1 MLGNEIESKSL
12 NYQFLLSMHSQL
24 RLLGLIR
31 LKKNLSF
38 LKDIEKS
45 GILNLLIPSRYVRLP
60 VLWIIVQLYYFPLL

>member
-1 MLGNEIESKSL
+1 
-12 NYQFLLSMHSQL
+12 MHSQL
-24 RLLGLIR
+24 KLLGLIR

-60 VLWIIVQLYYFPLL
+60 VL

>member
-60 VLWIIVQLYYFPLL
+60 VL

>member
-1 MLGNEIESKSL
+1 
-12 NYQFLLSMHSQL
+12 MHSQL

-31 LKKNLSF
+31 LKKIFFF

-45 GILNLLIPSRYVRLP
+45 DILNLLIPSRYVRLP

>member
-1 MLGNEIESKSL
+1 
-12 NYQFLLSMHSQL
+12 MHSQL

-45 GILNLLIPSRYVRLP
+45 DILNLLIPSRYVRLP
-60 VLWIIVQLYYFPLL
+60 VL